1 MLSITYDFEIGK
13 SGTKTEEGRFTDSQ
27 QRNYASPNDR
37 GASIDF
43 ADIVAAT
50 GRLSINRKGTG
61 TCPDDPVFSLCSV
74 CGKDLALRASI
85 HSSCQTRHREL
96 TGICVP

>member
-1 MLSITYDFEIGK
+1 MGQTGTDKQQKNGAPLR
-13 SGTKTEEGRFTDSQ
+13 SGLRQIAASVIVEGVYAATSPFFTV
-27 QRNYASPNDR
+27 
-37 GASIDF
+37 
-43 ADIVAAT
+43 VAAT

-85 HSSCQTRHREL
+85 RSFCQTRHREL